1 MKLRQGQIWK
11 TDERFIRIVSVERL
25 SVAYKAMADLGDAE
39 GTHHKSTKKEFCR
52 LIKEAELH
60 LPDENVEG

>member
-39 GTHHKSTKKEFCR
+39 GTHHNATKKEFCR
-52 LIKEAELH
+52 LIKGAELR
-60 LPDENVEG
+60 LPDGSVAG